1 VRLNHQDVDSHT
13 AILTRAKVAPEK
25 QDGWSFYEYNPLTK
39 VLGVDRAVDG
49 HDIEAARNWVE
60 ARDWK
65 AIVEPLVVKPIINPF
80 AKRAPKITQEHIKAL
95 KQWASVGASVRAS
108 VWDSV
113 GASVRASVW
122 DSVGASVWASV
133 GASVGDSVWAS
144 VGASVWDSVW
154 ASVGASVGASVW
166 DSVWDSVRGYISS
179 FFAIKYAHDFSSVVR
194 LWEAG
199 LVSSYDGKTWRL
211 HGGKDAK
218 ALYEWT
224 PRSRKKE
231 VHDEGK

>member
-1 VRLNHQDVDSHT
+1 MCNFFSFCSNGRDYLYADWGERVRLNHQDVDSHT

-95 KQWASVGASVRAS
+95 KQWASVGASV
-108 VWDSV
+108 
-113 GASVRASVW
+113 
-122 DSVGASVWASV
+122 WASV
-133 GASVGDSVWAS
+133 GA
-144 VGASVWDSVW
+144 
-154 ASVGASVGASVW
+154 
-166 DSVWDSVRGYISS
+166 YTSS
-179 FFAIKYAHDFSSVVR
+179 FFTIKYVCDVSSAVR

-199 LVSSYDGKTWRL
+199 LVPSYDGKTWRL
-211 HGGKDAK
+211 HGGKSAK
-218 ALYEWT
+218 VLYEWT
-224 PRSRKKE
+224 PGGRKEK
-231 VHDEGK
+231 

>member
-1 VRLNHQDVDSHT
+1 MCNFFSFCSNGRDYLYADWGERVRLNHQDVDSHT

-95 KQWASVGASVRAS
+95 KQWASVGASV
-108 VWDSV
+108 W
-113 GASVRASVW
+113 
-122 DSVGASVWASV
+122 
-133 GASVGDSVWAS
+133 ASVGDSVWAS

-154 ASVGASVGASVW
+154 A
-166 DSVWDSVRGYISS
+166 YTSS
-179 FFAIKYAHDFSSVVR
+179 FFTIKYVCDFSSAVR
-194 LWEAG
+194 LWEAR
-199 LVSSYDGKTWRL
+199 LVPSYDEKTWRL
-211 HGGKDAK
+211 HGGKSAK
-218 ALYEWT
+218 VLYEWT
-224 PRSRKKE
+224 PEGRKEE
-231 VHDEGK
+231 VHDA